1 MVDEMGDDLLG
12 LGEELIRTCARV
24 VRWAPA
30 EHAGLSVAATRIL
43 SRVNDAGG
51 GIRISD
57 LAVAER
63 SSQPTITNHI
73 KRLEALGL
81 VRRDTDPDDARVSFL
96 SVTPAGRTKLSTIRQ
111 QIGSYLAPRL
121 AQLSPQDQ
129 QTIRHAV
136 DLLDDLANAWR

>member
-1 MVDEMGDDLLG
+1 MVDEMTDDLLG

-30 EHAGLSVAATRIL
+30 GHAGLSVAATRIL
-43 SRVNDAGG
+43 SRVNDAGD

-81 VRRDTDPDDARVSFL
+81 VSRDTDIDDARVSIL
-96 SVTPAGRTKLSTIRQ
+96 SVTPAGRTRLSAIRQ

-121 AQLSPQDQ
+121 AQLSASDQ
-129 QTIRHAV
+129 QTIRHAL
-136 DLLDDLANAWR
+136 DLLDDLTDAPR